1 MIKQCFSF
9 EVSSMEVC
17 FSFEMGRREDCYS
30 YWEISVREVYF
41 SFEFSSMEGYLSFKI
56 NAREESSCWK
66 LAYMKVVNSPWKLAV
81 LNDAS
86 WKLALMKFTSCL
98 KLAPEKSAFPKN
110 CEPLKYTG
118 LVNSLLTPKSE
129 RLKSG
134 S

>member
-1 MIKQCFSF
+1 
-9 EVSSMEVC
+9 
-17 FSFEMGRREDCYS
+17 
-30 YWEISVREVYF
+30 
-41 SFEFSSMEGYLSFKI
+41 MEGYLSFKI

-66 LAYMKVVNSPWKLAV
+66 LAPLKKARPWKLAV